1 MMATYQLAWCTDPMP
16 AQKIPSTTALNFG
29 QFFVATTSS
38 SNATTTK
45 THFASSSSSIIATPF
60 NTIIMRISVLFL
72 LATKLL
78 QANAFAPPAITRSPP
93 TALFEMKQLTDIDE
107 MCIENVA
114 ELCLQADTALL
125 AGECN
130 LDEYEAIVNQLSDQ
144 KAILVKH
151 VERIDNLLTRL
162 QGEATDVDAE
172 PYIPG

>member
-1 MMATYQLAWCTDPMP
+1 
-16 AQKIPSTTALNFG
+16 
-29 QFFVATTSS
+29 
-38 SNATTTK
+38 
-45 THFASSSSSIIATPF
+45 
-60 NTIIMRISVLFL
+60 
-72 LATKLL
+72 
-78 QANAFAPPAITRSPP
+78 
-93 TALFEMKQLTDIDE
+93 MKQLTDIDE

-162 QGEATDVDAE
+162 QGETTEADAE